1 LLGLEVAVSYHRYA
15 KVLRWLT
22 LSLGAYVVVLF
33 VVQVDWAQVLRS
45 TFVPTLRWSRTEIT
59 ALIAI
64 FGTTI
69 SPYLFFWQTSEEVE
83 EIEDANDRAP
93 RARGDRAV
101 AVDRGHV
108 NAMRADVFSGMAS
121 AIIVMWAI
129 MVSTGATLGAHGV
142 ATVQTADQAARA
154 FRPIAGSIAGLLFA
168 LGIVGTGAL
177 AVPVLAGSTAY
188 ALSEATGR
196 KEGLGKTLRQAP
208 IFYLIIAAA
217 MLIGLGL
224 NFSGVNPVRALY
236 FAAVLNGLAAP
247 PLILLM
253 LLLSNSRATVGEW
266 TGGRVSNALVGV
278 TFVVMTGLPIAFLLA
293 R

>member
-1 LLGLEVAVSYHRYA
+1 
-15 KVLRWLT
+15 
-22 LSLGAYVVVLF
+22 
-33 VVQVDWAQVLRS
+33 
-45 TFVPTLRWSRTEIT
+45 
-59 ALIAI
+59 
-64 FGTTI
+64 
-69 SPYLFFWQTSEEVE
+69 
-83 EIEDANDRAP
+83 
-93 RARGDRAV
+93 
-101 AVDRGHV
+101 
-108 NAMRADVFSGMAS
+108 
-121 AIIVMWAI
+121 
-129 MVSTGATLGAHGV
+129 
-142 ATVQTADQAARA
+142 
-154 FRPIAGSIAGLLFA
+154 
-168 LGIVGTGAL
+168 
-177 AVPVLAGSTAY
+177 VLAGSTAY

-217 MLIGLGL
+217 MIIGLGL

-266 TGGRVSNALVGV
+266 TGGRVSNALVGM